1 MLVTKMTMCYK
12 IFVQVLHVVVIV
24 CDPVYD
30 DSYKNGVANL
40 VWK

>member
-1 MLVTKMTMCYK
+1 MLVTKMTICYE

-30 DSYKNGVANL
+30 NSYKNRVENL
-40 VWK
+40 LWK

>member
-1 MLVTKMTMCYK
+1 MLVTKMTICYE
-12 IFVQVLHVVVIV
+12 IFVQVLNVVVIV

-30 DSYKNGVANL
+30 NSYKNRANL